1 VTQTAPQAPT
11 DQGRSAGETLLEVTD
26 LTVEFARYRQ
36 PPLRAVAGAGFT
48 VRRGTVVGI
57 VGESGSGKS
66 MTANAVMRLLPQGGN
81 IVAGEIAFAGLPLLE
96 LPEEEMRGVRGKRI
110 AMIFQNPMTS
120 LNPSLR
126 IGRQMSDMMMH
137 HLQIGREEALRRA
150 GELLQEVGIPEVGRQ
165 LEAYPHQLSGGMR
178 QRVIIAMALSCQPD
192 LLIADEPTTALDV
205 TIQAQILELFDVIAA
220 DPARSI
226 VFISHDFG
234 VIARMCDEVVVM
246 WRGRVVETG
255 PVSRILA
262 APEHPYTRALLGA
275 IPHPGQRGQRLE
287 TVEAQLGIDA
297 VAAGGS

>member
-1 VTQTAPQAPT
+1 MTQTAPQAPT

-66 MTANAVMRLLPQGGN
+66 MTANAVMRLLPQGGS

-192 LLIADEPTTALDV
+192 LLITDEPTTALDV